1 MIINIILII
10 CGVALFV
17 FLVSGI
23 VCIFTEPGGI
33 EKLVDTCIRID
44 IKISDYKASKKRHV

>member
-1 MIINIILII
+1 VLGVVLII

-23 VCIFTEPGGI
+23 IYIFTEPGGI

-44 IKISDYKASKKRHV
+44 TKISDYKASKKRHV